1 MTPLEFTLTA
11 AGGVLVGIGLGL
23 LFSWRARKKKH

>member
-11 AGGVLVGIGLGL
+11 AGGILIGFGIGGFGRKP
-23 LFSWRARKKKH
+23 LFW